1 MSYACSIAL
10 VTHWRRLA
18 GRIAQLSWLV
28 FAALAVSLALAGVRY
43 RYAELQVVCDTPRC
57 IVGQPTAEYV
67 AKLAQMGESID
78 AEFLR
83 NQAFS
88 VISYDSILSFLIFAL
103 GGVLIWQKPGNAV
116 SVLTAFV
123 FVALAVMLLGTPD
136 SLVRSHPVFA
146 LPVRFLRFLMLAGL
160 FIVFSIL

>member
-1 MSYACSIAL
+1 
-10 VTHWRRLA
+10 
-18 GRIAQLSWLV
+18 V
-28 FAALAVSLALAGVRY
+28 FAALAVGLAIAGVRY
-43 RYAELQVVCDTPRC
+43 RYADLQVVCDTPRC

-78 AEFLR
+78 AVFLR

-116 SVLTAFV
+116 SVLTA
-123 FVALAVMLLGTPD
+123 LCLWRWL
-136 SLVRSHPVFA
+136 SCCWER
-146 LPVRFLRFLMLAGL
+146 R
-160 FIVFSIL
+160 ILWFDHIQPLHCLCDFCVS